1 MMYCYVI
8 VTLILKFS
16 LSFTNQGIGHV
27 YVIYFPGKV
36 FPKIHRRA
44 EQPAISIS
52 SSEDDASVQSMAET
66 TDDDPTTPHGDYV
79 FRIVFS
85 PDR

>member
-16 LSFTNQGIGHV
+16 LNENKFDED
-27 YVIYFPGKV
+27 FAFLGKV
-36 FPKIHRRA
+36 FPKIHRR
-44 EQPAISIS
+44 PDRPSIPLS
-52 SSEDDASVQSMAET
+52 ASDDDTSIQQNADV
-66 TDDDPTTPHGDYV
+66 TDDDPTSPHGDYV
-79 FRIVFS
+79 FRIILF